1 MRCRGGLW
9 IQMGRVRVWETRRMA
24 RVEGS
29 WKSSLR
35 MRGVGERGVWRFPC
49 KGRAIRTPSV
59 VLRSH
64 RRREQGKEPQSQ
76 NDDRRH
82 ELKVKSIPLHQL
94 PTQNPH
100 ASIDYPKRQG
110 RGVYKNSA
118 SKESNKES
126 LMTGTPHPQMYIC
139 LLIPIQSI
147 PHHPSSLIAFPT
159 LSR

>member
-1 MRCRGGLW
+1 VRCRVGLW
-9 IQMGRVRVWETRRMA
+9 IRMA
-24 RVEGS
+24 RVWATRRTVGMKGW
-29 WKSSLR
+29 WKPGMR
-35 MRGVGERGVWRFPC
+35 MRGVGERGAWRFPC
-49 KGRAIRTPSV
+49 KGRAMRTLSV
-59 VLRSH
+59 VVRSH
-64 RRREQGKEPQSQ
+64 PRREQGKDAQPQ

-82 ELKVKSIPLHQL
+82 NSKVKSIPLHQL